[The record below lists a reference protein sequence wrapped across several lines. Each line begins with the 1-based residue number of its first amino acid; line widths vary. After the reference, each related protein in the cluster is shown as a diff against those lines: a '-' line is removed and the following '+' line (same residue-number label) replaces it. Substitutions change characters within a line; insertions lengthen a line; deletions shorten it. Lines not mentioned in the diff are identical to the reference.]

1 MSKRNVVGLSDF
13 LKWIHFL
20 IFNLSQRFIILMG
33 QGPIWLCIHI
43 IYYKKKRKKSIFFC
57 ILPTFSYLC
66 MQKFKEH
73 CLHMK
78 KFFIFLLVAVGVVI
92 GMLMCKGTVVQESG
106 DRSQVAGDYRSVDS
120 LPMIITQIRKCSKLY
135 TAEYRVHKIVTHD
148 DVLRLK
154 GSVLQRE
161 FNIKLPLGD
170 RKIAIPIDAKLKAWI
185 DFSQISERNIER
197 RGDHI
202 TIILPDPQVTMTS
215 SKIDQQHVKQYVAL
229 ARANFSDAEMSAYE
243 QQGRAAIINDIP
255 NLGIL
260 ETAQANAAKVLVPML
275 TEMGYEEHQ
284 VTVAFRKHYD
294 ATDIPHLIRS
304 EE

>member
-1 MSKRNVVGLSDF
+1 
-13 LKWIHFL
+13 
-20 IFNLSQRFIILMG
+20 
-33 QGPIWLCIHI
+33 
-43 IYYKKKRKKSIFFC
+43 
-57 ILPTFSYLC
+57 
-66 MQKFKEH
+66 
-73 CLHMK
+73 MK

-92 GMLMCKGTVVQESG
+92 GVLMCQGTVVQESG
-106 DRSQVAGDYRSVDS
+106 DGNQETRDYRGVDS
-120 LPMIITQIRKCSKLY
+120 LPMLITQVKKCSKLY

-154 GSVLQRE
+154 GTLLQRQ

-170 RKIAIPIDAKLKAWI
+170 RKIAIPIDAKLKASI
-185 DFSQISERNIER
+185 DFSQFSERNIER
-197 RGDHI
+197 QGDHI

-215 SKIDQQHVKQYVAL
+215 SKIDQKHVKQYVAL

-275 TEMGYEEHQ
+275 TAMGYEEHQ

-294 ATDIPHLIRS
+294 TADMGSILKI
-304 EE
+304 ED